1 MNSRN
6 LITNVGALAALGLA
20 LTGCPS
26 NETPDTGVLPDAVS
40 GADAFADSDAFVG
53 RDAFIANDAFVG
65 TDAGTDANV
74 DAFVVGDAG
83 PVIPP
88 ITTTAP
94 HRVAAS
100 AAGHDRY
107 FGVAFDRTSGFYVTG
122 QIQDGTAATDDVRT
136 VVAHFTAA
144 GELDT
149 TFGTAGFY
157 TNNFAVGTNGEVARG
172 IGVQSDG
179 KIVIGLTIEHAGAAD
194 TRDRD
199 WAVARLL
206 PNGTLDATFGTAGVA
221 VLDLSPGLIDGTS
234 YRADGAWGLAI
245 DATDRIILSGQQVRT
260 GNLDSDFAIVRL
272 TPNGARDATFATNGV
287 FNLDI
292 GETNASARGVTVAA
306 DGSIYGSGYYTPV
319 GSTVVTAVAYKL
331 DTNGALVTAFS
342 GDGVYT
348 EAVLAIQTEIYSIG
362 VQGSNLVTAGYG
374 RATGMTNDFISLRIN
389 GTTGV
394 RDATYGGRGYAM
406 LDMGWPLGDNARDVV
421 VLPDNRVMML
431 GQLRGPITTDAPA
444 GDQDAALVMLTPDG
458 ALDTTFDTDG
468 VFTTNFGGITDH
480 FWAGAADP
488 RSGRVVVVGIASAL
502 PATNDDGAI
511 YLFPSR

>member
-1 MNSRN
+1 MNSKN
-6 LITNVGALAALGLA
+6 LLITNVGALAALGMA

-40 GADAFADSDAFVG
+40 TADAFADNDAFVG
-53 RDAFIANDAFVG
+53 SDAFAADNDAFVG

-74 DAFVVGDAG
+74 DAFFGGDAG

-107 FGVAFDRTSGFYVTG
+107 FGVAFDDASGFYVTG
-122 QIQDGTAATDDVRT
+122 QVQDGTAATDDVRT
-136 VVAHFTAA
+136 VVAHFTAS

-157 TNNFAVGTNGEVARG
+157 TNNFSVGTNGETARG

-179 KIVIGLTIEHAGAAD
+179 KIVIGLTIAHAGAAD
-194 TRDRD
+194 ARDRD

-206 PNGTLDATFGTAGVA
+206 PNGTLDTTFGTAGVA
-221 VLDLSPGLIDGTS
+221 VLDLSPGLLDEST
-234 YRADGAWGLAI
+234 YRADGAWGLAV
-245 DATDRIILSGQQVRT
+245 DATDRIVLSGQKVRT
-260 GNLDSDFAIVRL
+260 GELDTDFAIARL
-272 TPNGARDATFATNGV
+272 TPNGTLDTTFGTAGV
-287 FNLDI
+287 FSLDI
-292 GETNASARGVTVAA
+292 GGTNASVRGVTVAP
-306 DGSIYGSGYYTPV
+306 DGSIYGSGYYTPI
-319 GSTVVTAVAYKL
+319 GSSVVTAVAYKL

-348 EAVLAIQTEIYSIG
+348 EAVLATQTEIYAIG
-362 VQGSNLVTAGYG
+362 LQGTNLVTAGYG
-374 RATGMTNDFISLRIN
+374 REVSGAQNDFISLRIN
-389 GTTGV
+389 ATTGV
-394 RDATYGGRGYAM
+394 RDTTYGGRGYAL
-406 LDMGWPLGDNARDVV
+406 LDTGWPLGDNARDVV

-431 GQLRGPITTDAPA
+431 GQLRSPEN
-444 GDQDAALVMLTPDG
+444 DQDAALVMLTPDG